1 MSYLMSLRQVYAQV
15 KKDLENNVERNLYE
29 HVPLH
34 SLRGTVELINNDSC
48 RKLNFTFLDKEKKE
62 YSGSIDLL
70 SFGKFKIKKMVDA
83 IKDQVKEGL

>member
-1 MSYLMSLRQVYAQV
+1 MSYLMSLRQVYIQV

-48 RKLNFTFLDKEKKE
+48 VKLNFTFFDKKKNK

-70 SFGKFKIKKMVDA
+70 TFGKLKIKKLVNA
-83 IKDQVKEGL
+83 IKDQVKDGL